1 MAKRKKV
8 SEENSL
14 SYQDET
20 DLSFRVEKGLRQFKE
35 MYHQEAKIVSRAPG
49 RAEVIGNHTDYNN
62 GFALA
67 CGISRS
73 TLVFLAPQ
81 NGRRVGIFSNS
92 FPQRPLVL
100 EMDRLVRNEID
111 KWVNYPTAVID
122 QLLKAGIKLQ
132 GTDILVDSNV
142 PLSGGVSSSASFEVA
157 VAKGLTVLYGEN
169 IGNLKLA
176 LVCKTAENSP
186 LVESP
191 CGFLDQGSVAAAK
204 RGKFVFFDFQP
215 KGDSP
220 VSATKLV
227 SGDITKDKLSFVIV
241 VDNDVKR
248 MLGETGYPA
257 RKKSCYDSLDFW
269 SKKLGRKIASLRQVS
284 VEEFLAYK
292 DELEKLDGVMRM
304 RVEHIIYEN
313 DRVLKATNA
322 LKTGKTKEFG
332 NLLTE
337 SGRSALELYGLDERT
352 PELTLL
358 VNRGREIDGV
368 WGMRNMGGGFSGIA
382 LALVEND
389 RLPDFEEELGKEYKS
404 KFGHRLEFIPF
415 TTTNGAEILLS

>member
-1 MAKRKKV
+1 MKTTKKI
-8 SEENSL
+8 SRENSL

-35 MYHQEAKIVSRAPG
+35 MYRQEAKIVSRAPG

-73 TLVFLAPQ
+73 TLVFFAPRNNRQ
-81 NGRRVGIFSNS
+81 IRIFSNS
-92 FPQRPLVL
+92 FPQRLLVL
-100 EMDRLVRNEID
+100 EMDRLVRNEKD
-111 KWVNYPTAVID
+111 KWVNYPAAVVD
-122 QLLKAGIKLQ
+122 QLLKANSKLK
-132 GTDILVDSNV
+132 GADILVDSNV

-241 VDNDVKR
+241 VDNEVKR

-257 RKKSCYDSLDFW
+257 RKKSCYDSLPFW
-269 SKKLGRKIASLRQVS
+269 TKKLGREVKSLREVS
-284 VEEFLAYK
+284 VNEFLQFK
-292 DELEKLDGVMRM
+292 EELEKLDVIMRM
-304 RVEHIIYEN
+304 RAEHIIYEN
-313 DRVLKATNA
+313 DRVIKATSALKA
-322 LKTGKTKEFG
+322 GRIKEFG

-337 SGRSALELYGLDERT
+337 SGRSALELYGLDEKT

-358 VNRGREIDGV
+358 VNKGRELDGV

-389 RLPDFEEELGKEYKS
+389 RLSDFEEELGAAYKS

>member
-8 SEENSL
+8 SRENSL
-14 SYQDET
+14 SFQDEA
-20 DLSFRVEKGLRQFKE
+20 DLGFRVEKGLRQFKE
-35 MYHQEAKIVSRAPG
+35 MYHREAKIVSRAPG

-73 TLVFLAPQ
+73 TLVFLALQ
-81 NGRRVGIFSNS
+81 NGRQVRIFSNS
-92 FPQRPLVL
+92 FPQGPLVL
-100 EMDRLVRNEID
+100 EMDRLARNEID

-122 QLLKAGIKLQ
+122 QLLKSGIKLQ

-220 VSATKLV
+220 VSATKLI
-227 SGDITKDKLSFVIV
+227 SGDIAKDKLSFVIV
-241 VDNDVKR
+241 VDNEVKR

-257 RKKSCYDSLDFW
+257 RKKSCYASLDFW

-284 VEEFLAYK
+284 VEEFLQYK
-292 DELEKLDGVMRM
+292 NELEKLDGVMRM
-304 RVEHIIYEN
+304 RAEHIIYEN
-313 DRVLKATNA
+313 DRVIKATNA
-322 LKTGKTKEFG
+322 LKAGRIKEFG

-337 SGRSALELYGLDERT
+337 SGRSALELYGLDEKT

-389 RLPDFEEELGKEYKS
+389 SLPDFEKELNKAYKS
-404 KFGHRLEFIPF
+404 KFGHQLEFIPF